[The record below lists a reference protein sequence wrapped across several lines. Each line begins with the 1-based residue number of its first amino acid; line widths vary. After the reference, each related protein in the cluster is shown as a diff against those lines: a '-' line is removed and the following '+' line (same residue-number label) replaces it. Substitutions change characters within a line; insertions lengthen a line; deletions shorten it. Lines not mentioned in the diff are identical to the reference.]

1 MDFRTIVFFIAS
13 TVIIVTTLTIT
24 CACAVPFGQISS
36 NYFISE
42 RLLRAISIDRMYK
55 LTFISADI
63 LFLYRIGY
71 TMRKALSSSSSN
83 QNNNVQKEIQDLIQ
97 SNGFQLIMF
106 SFLMMFRERPM
117 IVSLIPIFIYASYQ
131 WMTIV
136 YKQLHASSEDVKD
149 MKSKLVTKAFLKM
162 QSQMVNA
169 LFASALIEIGLFPV
183 ILIEAVQKKQ
193 MGKTFA
199 YVMWLRTR
207 YSCKDNTVFRIKF
220 AGSYPTSFYHREAWT
235 VLNVKMFKP
244 VTSRVIVLQKV
255 SDGISNWFTK
265 QRN

>member
-1 MDFRTIVFFIAS
+1 
-13 TVIIVTTLTIT
+13 
-24 CACAVPFGQISS
+24 
-36 NYFISE
+36 
-42 RLLRAISIDRMYK
+42 
-55 LTFISADI
+55 
-63 LFLYRIGY
+63 
-71 TMRKALSSSSSN
+71 
-83 QNNNVQKEIQDLIQ
+83 
-97 SNGFQLIMF
+97 
-106 SFLMMFRERPM
+106 
-117 IVSLIPIFIYASYQ
+117 
-131 WMTIV
+131 MTIV